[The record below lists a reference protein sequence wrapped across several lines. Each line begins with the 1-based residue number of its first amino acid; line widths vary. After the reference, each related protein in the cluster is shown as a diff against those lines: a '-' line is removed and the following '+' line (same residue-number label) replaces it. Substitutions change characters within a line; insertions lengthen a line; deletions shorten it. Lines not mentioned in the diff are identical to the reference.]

1 MDQKEIKEPK
11 TGNGIDTALKE
22 NGKKVADK
30 LLNSDS
36 LIYTFLRSI
45 VASQAASWLD
55 MFLSF
60 ALFAWVHL
68 TPFLSTAIG
77 AFSGGVLNC
86 VINYR
91 FTFHA
96 AGVPWKA
103 VAVKYSM
110 VWVGSLL
117 LNAYGTQVLYYLL
130 NSWTWL
136 ADIGFRT
143 DGYFAAARL
152 LTSLIVSWGWNFL
165 LQRYFVYCNTK
176 YDHRIIRIVNR
187 FSINQKQA

>member
-1 MDQKEIKEPK
+1 MIKDSAKKKIEEK
-11 TGNGIDTALKE
+11 NVSTADMLQEK
-22 NGKKVADK
+22 GKKVADK

-55 MFLSF
+55 MILSF
-60 ALFAWVHL
+60 VLFAWVNL

-86 VINYR
+86 IINYR

-103 VAVKYSM
+103 VAVKYGL

-117 LNAYGTQVLYYLL
+117 LNAYGTQVLYYLFS
-130 NSWTWL
+130 SWSWL
-136 ADIGFRT
+136 EEIGFKP

-152 LTSLIVSWGWNFL
+152 LASLIVSWAWNFI
-165 LQRYFVYCNTK
+165 LQRYFVYRNTR
-176 YDHRIIRIVNR
+176 YDHHFIRVVNR
-187 FSINQKQA
+187 FSIKNK